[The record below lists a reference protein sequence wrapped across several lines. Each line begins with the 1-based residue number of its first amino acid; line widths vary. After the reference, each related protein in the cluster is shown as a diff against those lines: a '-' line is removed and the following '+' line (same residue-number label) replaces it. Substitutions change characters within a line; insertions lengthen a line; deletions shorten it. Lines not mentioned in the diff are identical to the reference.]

1 MHHTFWYIP
10 SLHWKR
16 PEISSSDDLWRTTN
30 HKTIKKWVRFLT
42 IQPQENSF
50 HYSEIFLAIVPS
62 WSWLQLPI
70 TGWRIKSIRLVEAT
84 AKRTTKTCNVLQ
96 HCCKRNS
103 WIAPIL
109 RVLPPTNHEPVLQ
122 HIKLLQDAKSY
133 CRNKRVVVLFAT
145 KSVHV
150 ACFTELS
157 TANLFAA
164 SDVTRSHGVARLY
177 FYPIDIRGSYWR
189 NLQRPY
195 LLQDRFKRCW

>member
-103 WIAPIL
+103 WFCGFYHPRIMNLYCNISSCCRTPKVIAEIRGL
-109 RVLPPTNHEPVLQ
+109 LYFLQQNLYMSRVLPNFPRRTCLQ
-122 HIKLLQDAKSY
+122 Q
-133 CRNKRVVVLFAT
+133 
-145 KSVHV
+145 
-150 ACFTELS
+150 
-157 TANLFAA
+157 
-164 SDVTRSHGVARLY
+164 VT
-177 FYPIDIRGSYWR
+177 
-189 NLQRPY
+189 
-195 LLQDRFKRCW
+195 